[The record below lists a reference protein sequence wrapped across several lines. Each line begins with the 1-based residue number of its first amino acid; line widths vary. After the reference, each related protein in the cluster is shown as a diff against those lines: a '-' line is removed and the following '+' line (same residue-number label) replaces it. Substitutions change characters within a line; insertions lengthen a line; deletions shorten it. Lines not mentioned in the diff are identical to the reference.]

1 MNIKNLSK
9 ANGWCM
15 CVCVCYF
22 RQQQQ
27 RKNFK
32 LEGKPSKAGWF
43 LHDEHLKFLI
53 KTFS

>member
-1 MNIKNLSK
+1 MNIENLSK

-27 RKNFK
+27 RKTSNLKENPQK
-32 LEGKPSKAGWF
+32 LDDF
-43 LHDEHLKFLI
+43 CMMNI
-53 KTFS
+53 